1 MPIRIFLA
9 DDHAVVREGLR
20 YLLEAQGDMA
30 VVGEAADGRQAV
42 QGVLQSKP
50 DVVIMDIAMPGLNG
64 IEATQ
69 QIRRSSSS
77 TQVVILSMHAG
88 TEHIFRALRAGANGY
103 LLKESAGEEVVE
115 AIRAVCA
122 GHRFLDHRIGEM
134 VLQRYFEEHPD
145 GAAFSPLECLTPRER
160 EILQLVAEGKSSVQI
175 SQIIHLSSKT
185 VETYRSRLMEKLK
198 IHDLPGLVKF
208 AIQHGLIDLE

>member
-1 MPIRIFLA
+1 MSFRIFLA

-30 VVGEAADGRQAV
+30 VVGEAAEGRQAV
-42 QGVLQSKP
+42 EGVLQSKP

-69 QIRRSSSS
+69 QIRQASSS
-77 TQVVILSMHAG
+77 TQVVILSMHAS

-103 LLKESAGEEVVE
+103 LLKETVGREVTE
-115 AIRAVCA
+115 AIRAVYA
-122 GHRFLDHRIGEM
+122 GHRFLSRRIEET
-134 VLQRYFEEHPD
+134 VLERYLEEHPHNL
-145 GAAFSPLECLTPRER
+145 SNPLERLTARER

-175 SQIIHLSSKT
+175 AEILCLSPKT
-185 VETYRSRLMEKLK
+185 VETYRGRLMEKLK
-198 IHDLPGLVKF
+198 IHDLPNLVKF
-208 AIQHGLIDLE
+208 AIQHGLIGLE